1 MNETNDKVLR
11 TVHDQYAA
19 VARSGLSNDSAAVRQ
34 VAAAFG
40 YSQEELAALPAESNM
55 GLSCG
60 NPVATASLQAG
71 EVVLDLGCG
80 GGLDVLLAAS
90 KVGPTGKAIGIDMT
104 ADMLTRAR
112 LAAAKVGAT
121 NVEFHQATLDSLPL
135 ADASVD
141 CIISNCVI
149 NLVPDKDKAFREMV
163 RVLRPGGRLSISDI
177 ALRKPLPPEVQA
189 SITAYVG
196 CIAGAMEMNEYRAR
210 LERAGFEAVL
220 ISDTGSDLNAYAEAG
235 LTGSTCCGGQ
245 AHEATA
251 EPTVSCCSVP
261 APNQEPLH
269 EQMRQLMQ
277 QFDANAYA
285 ASVRVYAVKS
295 ASAAATHSDA
305 LQRRQVQVYD
315 KPMCCSTG
323 VCGPQVD
330 PVLPRFAA
338 DLEWLSKQGH
348 AVQRF
353 NLAQQPAEFVQNA
366 TVQQLLATEGVE
378 CLPVV
383 LVNGVVVSRGRYPSR
398 EELAHW
404 TGGEAPESLLPVAT
418 SKVGDCCGGNA
429 CC

>member
-40 YSQEELAALPAESNM
+40 YTQEELAALPAESNM

-60 NPVATASLQAG
+60 NPVATASLKAG

-104 ADMLTRAR
+104 ADMLARAR
-112 LAAAKVGAT
+112 LAAAKAGAT
-121 NVEFHQATLDSLPL
+121 NVEFHQATIDSLPL
-135 ADASVD
+135 ADESVD

-149 NLVPDKDKAFREMV
+149 NLVPDKDRAFREMV

-177 ALRKPLPPEVQA
+177 ALRKPLPPEVEA

-196 CIAGAMEMNEYRAR
+196 CIAGAMEIDDYRAR

-235 LTGSTCCGGQ
+235 LTGFSCCGDP
-245 AHEATA
+245 AREATTL
-251 EPTVSCCSVP
+251 PTVSCCSAP
-261 APNQEPLH
+261 ASNQEPLH
-269 EQMRQLMQ
+269 EQMRQLLQ

-285 ASVRVYAVKS
+285 ASVRVYAIKS
-295 ASAAATHSDA
+295 TVAAAPGPRE

-348 AVQRF
+348 TVQRF
-353 NLAQQPAEFVQNA
+353 NLAQQPAEFVRHA
-366 TVQQLLATEGVE
+366 TVQQLLASEGVE

-383 LVNGVVVSRGRYPSR
+383 LVDGQVVSRGQYPSR
-398 EELAHW
+398 DELASW
-404 TGGEAPESLLPVAT
+404 TDTNRTKESLPLAT
-418 SKVGDCCGGNA
+418 FKVGGCCGGDN